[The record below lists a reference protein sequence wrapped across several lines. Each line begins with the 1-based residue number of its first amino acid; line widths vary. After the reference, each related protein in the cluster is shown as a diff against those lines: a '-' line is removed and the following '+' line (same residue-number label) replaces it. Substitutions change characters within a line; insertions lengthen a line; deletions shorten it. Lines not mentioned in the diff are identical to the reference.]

1 MSVNMK
7 MQDSKTRYSMFVCDT
22 ESDIKLLPTS
32 KSTGKDNL
40 STVYDCAMGSI
51 AEIISDNTIYYLLD
65 GNDVWVKKTKSGGGG
80 GGGGD
85 YEWADEQD
93 IDNLF
98 P

>member
-1 MSVNMK
+1 MAANLK
-7 MQDSKTRYSMFVCDT
+7 MQDARTRFAIFAIDT
-22 ESDIKLLPTS
+22 ESDVQLLPTS
-32 KSTGKDNL
+32 KVNGKGFL
-40 STVYDCAMGSI
+40 STVYDCTMGSV
-51 AEIISDNTIYYLLD
+51 AEVISDNTIYYQLN
-65 GNDVWVKKTKSGGGG
+65 GNDIWVKKTRSGG

>member
-1 MSVNMK
+1 MVSLAK
-7 MQDSKTRYSMFVCDT
+7 LDPLTRTALFFFDSESQDIQK
-22 ESDIKLLPTS
+22 LPTM
-32 KSTGKDNL
+32 TTCGKENL
-40 STVYDCAMGSI
+40 STVSGVAQGSM
-51 AEIISDNTIYYLLD
+51 AKQSDSDAVYYRLN
-65 GNDVWVKKTKSGGGG
+65 GNNQWVKVKSSG